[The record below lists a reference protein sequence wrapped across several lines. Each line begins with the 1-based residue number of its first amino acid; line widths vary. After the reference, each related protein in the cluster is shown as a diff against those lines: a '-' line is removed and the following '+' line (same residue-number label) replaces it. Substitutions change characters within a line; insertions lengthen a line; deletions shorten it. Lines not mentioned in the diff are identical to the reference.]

1 MSFGNEKGKRIKDGR
16 LFGDVVSQETNR
28 NINKS
33 LNNHAGQ
40 G

>member
-1 MSFGNEKGKRIKDGR
+1 MSFDNEKGQSLNNGR

-28 NINKS
+28 NINKT